1 MDAGALS
8 KIGETLLS
16 DGLLL
21 AAAFGA
27 MYWLIRRELSKLAAD
42 INRLEDA
49 LQRHEDGCKTRSRE
63 HHDRTNNHETRI
75 SHLEGKADG
84 S

>member
-1 MDAGALS
+1 MDAATLTEL
-8 KIGETLLS
+8 GETLLGN
-16 DGLLL
+16 GLLL
-21 AAAFGA
+21 ALAFGG
-27 MYWLIRRELSKLAAD
+27 MYWIIRRELNKLTAD

-49 LQRHEDGCKTRSRE
+49 LQRHEDGCKERARGL
-63 HHDRTNNHETRI
+63 HDIDRNHETRI